1 METIIS
7 LSTRRIYD
15 IPANKNGENQMP
27 CPECSE
33 TRRKKHI
40 KCFSY
45 NMQKEIGYCNHCETS
60 FVKHQPHEE
69 KQYVKPTI
77 EFENYTKLSEKAVKY
92 FESRGISQKTLL
104 KMKIGEKMEWMPQ
117 IEKESNCIMFP
128 YYKKEE
134 LINVKYRDGKK
145 NFKLIGGSELI
156 WYNYNAIQ
164 ECIDNGGDLI
174 VVEGEC
180 FPPDAEI
187 LTENGWVKFENYDEG
202 KVAQYNEGKIEFE
215 YPICKIEKDYNDDLI
230 EMTSKGFY
238 SMTTKNHRILL
249 KNKKGYVKETAE
261 HLSTTRSIYDIP
273 RVGLLNGLGLDLTDD
288 QIKLMIATS
297 ADFSFRKSG
306 DIYGAFLKQRKIDRI
321 TGILD
326 RLKVRYTKTLVK
338 DGYTSIY
345 IHRGHGLDYCSKIFN
360 HSFISKLSQ
369 HQCQLIISEMV
380 LWDGNH
386 VKGRNQFEYSS
397 KHYENI
403 SFIQTI
409 SHLSGYVSTC
419 MKRKNKFGEWW
430 KCSILLSKSKSNT
443 QALKFEN
450 KHYKG
455 LVHCVQ
461 MPSGNLMVR
470 QNGIITMTG
479 NCDALAVIQCGL
491 DYVVSVPNGASTGRM
506 EYFDSSF
513 DLLNQVKGFVIAT
526 DNDIKGVE
534 LKNDLVRRLGFEKCK
549 IANFKNYKDANDV
562 LINEGSEFLHNL
574 LNSAQL
580 IKVSDVYEVTDFE
593 VDLDAYFEHGL
604 PQGKIIGI
612 PELDKKVRW
621 MTGHYA
627 TVTGSPTSGK
637 SEFVDFI
644 CAKLNATHQWK
655 VGYYSPES
663 APLPVHFSKVFSKFA
678 GYKFGKKFNSSES
691 DRYTIQDYIKDNYY
705 WVAPQNDIVLD
716 DILKKFEY
724 LVKAKGCKTFVIDP
738 FNRIETDQDYS
749 HDKLLYIKKTL
760 QKITSFVQ
768 RNDALLFLIAHP
780 TKLQKTKEGKYPI
793 ATMYDISGSADFFNM
808 TSYGISV
815 RREQDD
821 DTLEF
826 LTYGQI
832 AISKAKLNETMG
844 DTGIWEW
851 RYNVNN
857 GRYITDDK
865 NNPTGDFDNKNWVTK
880 LDNKT
885 EPPKPLPQINPSD
898 AFESDDDWEN
908 SFEF

>member
-7 LSTRRIYD
+7 LSTRLLYD

-77 EFENYTKLSEKAVKY
+77 EFQNYTKLSEKAVKY

-117 IEKESNCIMFP
+117 IEKESNCLLFP

-174 VVEGEC
+174 VVEGE
-180 FPPDAEI
+180 
-187 LTENGWVKFENYDEG
+187 
-202 KVAQYNEGKIEFE
+202 
-215 YPICKIEKDYNDDLI
+215 
-230 EMTSKGFY
+230 
-238 SMTTKNHRILL
+238 
-249 KNKKGYVKETAE
+249 
-261 HLSTTRSIYDIP
+261 
-273 RVGLLNGLGLDLTDD
+273 
-288 QIKLMIATS
+288 
-297 ADFSFRKSG
+297 AD
-306 DIYGAFLKQRKIDRI
+306 
-321 TGILD
+321 T
-326 RLKVRYTKTLVK
+326 
-338 DGYTSIY
+338 
-345 IHRGHGLDYCSKIFN
+345 
-360 HSFISKLSQ
+360 
-369 HQCQLIISEMV
+369 
-380 LWDGNH
+380 
-386 VKGRNQFEYSS
+386 
-397 KHYENI
+397 
-403 SFIQTI
+403 
-409 SHLSGYVSTC
+409 
-419 MKRKNKFGEWW
+419 
-430 KCSILLSKSKSNT
+430 
-443 QALKFEN
+443 
-450 KHYKG
+450 
-455 LVHCVQ
+455 
-461 MPSGNLMVR
+461 
-470 QNGIITMTG
+470 
-479 NCDALAVIQCGL
+479 LAVIQCGL

-574 LNSAQL
+574 LSSAQL

-604 PQGKIIGI
+604 PQGKTINI

-826 LTYGQI
+826 LTYGQV

-865 NNPTGDFDNKNWVTK
+865 NNPTGDFDNKNWITK
-880 LDNKT
+880 LDNKK
-885 EPPKPLPQINPSD
+885 EPEKPLPQINPSD
-898 AFESDDDWEN
+898 AFESDEDWEN
-908 SFEF
+908 GFEF